1 METISRILG
10 SFYAM
15 ASGDAMG
22 VPSSFL
28 TPPEIRENWGWID
41 TFLPPKPGHIFHDG
55 LGAGEYTDDTE
66 QALALTVTFARN
78 HRVVPEDVAA
88 AIMEWAERVK
98 DKYRSP
104 LGPSTARALKAIME
118 GADIHES
125 GRYGNTNGAAMRIAP
140 VGMIHGMLSLTLDDL
155 VRDVYETCIP
165 THNTTVCVSSA
176 AAVAAAVCG
185 AMKGLDTDGIVA
197 LSIEA
202 AEKGAAYGYPIVS
215 PSIAKR
221 IRFAVDIVRK
231 AGGREEAMAE
241 LYDWFGGGD
250 GAADSIPSAIALF
263 VLGNG
268 SVRDTVEAAANL
280 GGDCDTNGAIAGAI
294 AGAMAGED
302 GVPAEW
308 KKTICSVNHI
318 SMEQYA
324 RMIEDAAASWKTAG
338 GNT

>member
-1 METISRILG
+1 MRCKAFQDDG
-10 SFYAM
+10 
-15 ASGDAMG
+15 G
-22 VPSSFL
+22 VS
-28 TPPEIRENWGWID
+28 
-41 TFLPPKPGHIFHDG
+41 K
-55 LGAGEYTDDTE
+55 
-66 QALALTVTFARN
+66 
-78 HRVVPEDVAA
+78 
-88 AIMEWAERVK
+88 
-98 DKYRSP
+98 
-104 LGPSTARALKAIME
+104 ARARSVAWASTEARAWL
-118 GADIHES
+118 
-125 GRYGNTNGAAMRIAP
+125 YPAP
-140 VGMIHGMLSLTLDDL
+140 
-155 VRDVYETCIP
+155 P
-165 THNTTVCVSSA
+165 W
-176 AAVAAAVCG
+176 
-185 AMKGLDTDGIVA
+185 KTDGIVA

-221 IRFAVDIVRK
+221 IRFAVEIVRK
-231 AGGREEAMAE
+231 AGSREEAMAE

-294 AGAMAGED
+294 AGAMAGVD

-324 RMIEDAAASWKTAG
+324 QMIEDAAGSWKTAG
-338 GNT
+338 ENT